1 MGPKAY
7 FPVGDFDHL
16 PDDSIKL
23 GQIFLDLERPDV
35 ALCPPVEPLPE
46 TSQSYKDNWEEEK
59 TRTLSGSI
67 GIWAQFL
74 ALVLGLGGNVGANLE
89 REDSNV
95 LRFVK
100 LETTY
105 IKPALVAEY
114 VAKSMASEAVQD
126 YLKQNPKTTTAFMIT
141 GVKVVRG
148 SEVSNRRVRGF
159 GGDGTVGVGIPGG
172 PTASI
177 QRRVVN
183 HQSFTGSSDFVF
195 AYRLRK
201 ITLQRKHGQVRSA
214 DHVKGALYHLTE
226 RSTDTPRDPKKE
238 SGDAYTTEEETIR
251 GFDIFAD
258 IEDFGLDFVPS
269 EFQSTSARDEENEQE
284 CRLVFLPQKVQ
295 VGLGA
300 RM

>member
-35 ALCPPVEPLPE
+35 ALCLPLEPLPE
-46 TSQSYKDNWEEEK
+46 TSQSYKDNWEEERS
-59 TRTLSGSI
+59 RTFSGSI

-74 ALVLGLGGNVGANLE
+74 ALILGLGGNVAANLE

-95 LRFVK
+95 LRFTK

-114 VAKSMASEAVQD
+114 VAKSMASGAIQD
-126 YLKQNPKTTTAFMIT
+126 HLKRNPKTTTAFMIT

-148 SEVSNRRVRGF
+148 AEVSNRRGRGF
-159 GGDGTVGVGIPGG
+159 GGDGMVGVGIPGG

-177 QRRVVN
+177 QRHVVN

-201 ITLQRKHGQVRSA
+201 ITLQRKHAQFKSA
-214 DHVKGALYHLTE
+214 DHVKGAIYHLDE
-226 RSTDTPRDPKKE
+226 RSTDVPRDLKKE
-238 SGDAYTTEEETIR
+238 SGDAYTTKEETTK
-251 GFDIFAD
+251 GFDISAD
-258 IEDFGLDFVPS
+258 IEDFGLDFIPS
-269 EFQSTSARDEENEQE
+269 EFQSTPARDEENEQD
-284 CRLVFLPQKVQ
+284 CRLLFLAQ
-295 VGLGA
+295 V
-300 RM
+300 